1 MNFSDSLKE
10 LNIELTEAQLS
21 MFEIYY
27 TFLLEYNQITNL
39 TRITEREE
47 VFYKHFYDSLALA
60 GAIDMNK
67 FTSLCDMGAGAGFP
81 SLPLKIIYP
90 HLEITIVDALNKR
103 IKFLEQLLIKLNMEN
118 VKLVHDRIETYAIKH
133 QDAFDIVTARALGSL
148 SMITEMGIPMTKK
161 SGKLVAYKAI
171 NFEEEIKESKSAFSI
186 LGSEIESIKHY
197 NLPNDFGNR
206 VLILVKKNKSVQGY
220 PRSFAIMTKKP
231 L

>member
-1 MNFSDSLKE
+1 VNFSDSLKE

-39 TRITEREE
+39 TRITDHEE

-60 GAIDMNK
+60 AAIDMHEV
-67 FTSLCDMGAGAGFP
+67 TSLCDMGAGAGFP

-103 IKFLEQLLIKLNMEN
+103 IKFLEQLVIKLNMEN
-118 VKLVHDRIETYAIKH
+118 VKLIHDRIETYAIKH
-133 QDAFDIVTARALGSL
+133 LDAFDIVTARALGSL

-171 NFEEEIKESKSAFSI
+171 QYEEEVKESKNAFLI

-197 NLPNDFGNR
+197 NLPNEFGSR